1 MRVQFLDQNTSS
13 NQYQVSDDFL
23 SPDYVS
29 QSKQD
34 KLNFKNMF
42 ANFFDIE
49 MSESIERIGNK
60 SAFGLE
66 AFRMIPSTD
75 PENPEGFKDVF
86 LSTVD

>member
-1 MRVQFLDQNTSS
+1 
-13 NQYQVSDDFL
+13 
-23 SPDYVS
+23 
-29 QSKQD
+29 
-34 KLNFKNMF
+34 MF